1 MAVLD
6 TDLLSKESWLVF
18 GLKKR
23 DLVVVSAA
31 GGAIAGG
38 VVDVAFL
45 GASFLAGS
53 VVGGVIGGALGYF
66 SSDKLA
72 DIKLL
77 HQPMGGV
84 RLRCGPSRNIQF
96 PFVLLN
102 RALLHHA
109 VVAGRTHAQRGVL
122 KIGEGSEPVAETT
135 RFSSGT
141 TRELARLFERLRRS
155 EPGSE
160 SRAAALVYLT
170 DIISQFTQVDDVG
183 GEGKVGERT

>member
-1 MAVLD
+1 MKLLD
-6 TDLLSKESWLVF
+6 ADLLSRESWLVF

-38 VVDVAFL
+38 VVDAALL
-45 GASFLAGS
+45 GASFLTGS
-53 VVGGVIGGALGYF
+53 VVGGVIGGAVGYF
-66 SSDKLA
+66 SSNKLA

-84 RLRCGPSRNIQF
+84 RLRCGPSRNVQF

-102 RALLHHA
+102 RALLHHS

-122 KIGEGSEPVAETT
+122 TIAEERDSAGETT
-135 RFSSGT
+135 RFSAGS
-141 TRELARLFERLRRS
+141 TRELARLFARLRRS

-170 DIISQFTQVDDVG
+170 NVIAQYTQVEEPPQ
-183 GEGKVGERT
+183 EGR